1 VIRNVRLIFGVSVL
15 CMLTQAMSA
24 DEADPWR
31 AAKEKALG
39 WLAAQMVPNDIVKE
53 PEPERNHL
61 ILSYRIPESVPARPY
76 LYGRSMTYDNALAA
90 IAFTMAGDWQNAA
103 FILNALARLVHE
115 DGSLWFGY
123 NAHNSWPSEGDEAGA
138 LERSGAIAW
147 AGYAAVFDVLRRQ
160 KDDPDFSLNDRE
172 ARNYLK
178 MAKSIAGF
186 MRSHMITDAND
197 PRYGLVTGGSNSY
210 SLVYETDTVVESF
223 HAGGIDWA
231 SFEHNIDAY
240 FFLKDLALLSGDR
253 SYSADADAI
262 RKSLLALWSS
272 RDGQYWQG
280 AKTDR
285 IDKVMALDCASWGS
299 MFSLAVGKK
308 DYARASLKTIEKKY
322 RSSDDLTV
330 SGIARVEGYKPYE
343 ARPVIEDADARI
355 SEFYFKD
362 KSGLTWKDMD
372 GVWGEGSLG
381 VALAYLK
388 QGDTGKARAIIG
400 EMLKLQ
406 DEDGGVLYFTR
417 EIPHEFVSYP
427 SVASTAWL
435 AIVLSAAE
443 DAERNAGF
451 MGTWR

>member
-1 VIRNVRLIFGVSVL
+1 
-15 CMLTQAMSA
+15 
-24 DEADPWR
+24 
-31 AAKEKALG
+31 
-39 WLAAQMVPNDIVKE
+39 
-53 PEPERNHL
+53 
-61 ILSYRIPESVPARPY
+61 
-76 LYGRSMTYDNALAA
+76 
-90 IAFTMAGDWQNAA
+90 
-103 FILNALARLVHE
+103 
-115 DGSLWFGY
+115 
-123 NAHNSWPSEGDEAGA
+123 
-138 LERSGAIAW
+138 
-147 AGYAAVFDVLRRQ
+147 
-160 KDDPDFSLNDRE
+160 
-172 ARNYLK
+172 
-178 MAKSIAGF
+178 
-186 MRSHMITDAND
+186 
-197 PRYGLVTGGSNSY
+197 
-210 SLVYETDTVVESF
+210 
-223 HAGGIDWA
+223 
-231 SFEHNIDAY
+231 
-240 FFLKDLALLSGDR
+240 
-253 SYSADADAI
+253 
-262 RKSLLALWSS
+262 
-272 RDGQYWQG
+272 
-280 AKTDR
+280 
-285 IDKVMALDCASWGS
+285 MALDCASWGS